1 MVQVICPFSHVAA
14 VVGDVVD
21 AVGAMVG
28 ALVVGTPVGDALGAV
43 GTMVGGLV
51 GKAVGAVGAMV
62 GGLVLWVVRGGRGG
76 HAETWL
82 ATL

>member
-1 MVQVICPFSHVAA
+1 LVQVTCPFSHVGA

-28 ALVVGTPVGDALGAV
+28 ALVVGAPVGDAVGAV

-51 GKAVGAVGAMV
+51 GNAVGAVGAMV
-62 GGLVLWVVRGGRGG
+62 GGLVLWVRGGRGG